1 MILRPLN
8 PSFPAARRDEF
19 ISAWSAIQKIQN
31 ECRDEG
37 WLITQPAHAALAG
50 EIAQHLHWPGL
61 PPEAGKENDH
71 QPGAEAMRK
80 PGQAADDDRV
90 TEDDPGGLWL
100 RAISLHDSGWGPV
113 DAAVIRKLQG
123 SDLRSRGPQALRGA
137 GSPPARAAKPAFIR
151 PVSFINFPPAEALS
165 AWIASIEICEA
176 YAPIAGYMVSRHF
189 CRLSEDRITGGQP
202 PESAQ
207 AAGSSV
213 PLAREHELF
222 KAFVAGERARQ
233 QRLLPATG
241 KAPAE
246 LEARVDQLQF
256 CDVLSLYICSGA
268 AENVVLQLGSE
279 PIRLVRHATGC
290 TLQPSPF
297 RQEVVVTVSA
307 LRYPRPEAQSGEP
320 NSAAFEFSVA

>member
-8 PSFPAARRDEF
+8 PSLPAALRDEF
-19 ISAWSAIQKIQN
+19 ISAWSAIKKIQN
-31 ECRDEG
+31 ECRHDG

-61 PPEAGKENDH
+61 SPEAGEENDH
-71 QPGAEAMRK
+71 QPGAAAMRED
-80 PGQAADDDRV
+80 GQAADYDPV
-90 TEDDPGGLWL
+90 TEDDPASLWL

-123 SDLRSRGPQALRGA
+123 SDLRGRGPQPLRGA
-137 GSPPARAAKPAFIR
+137 GSPPSRAAKPAFIQ
-151 PVSFINFPPAEALS
+151 PVSFINFPPVDALS
-165 AWIASIEICEA
+165 AWIASIEICAA

-189 CRLSEDRITGGQP
+189 CRLSEDRIAGGQP
-202 PESAQ
+202 LEPGQ
-207 AAGSSV
+207 IAGSSV
-213 PLAREHELF
+213 PLTREHEMYKGF
-222 KAFVAGERARQ
+222 QAGERVRQ

-241 KAPAE
+241 KAPGE

-290 TLQPSPF
+290 SLRPSPF
-297 RQEVVVTVSA
+297 SHEVVVTVSG

-320 NSAAFEFSVA
+320 NSAAFKFSIA